1 MLLISAHKDVVMHP
15 FRFEYKNGQFKGLLD
30 NSIGMLVCN
39 ALLLE
44 EPNIVSIEKKG
55 NISYFFGSGE
65 EWALSEDFPELTK
78 EHTVIVVDVSSGKK
92 YDDYDFAIENISGFS
107 KEEIKMIKGHLMW
120 EGFSPLVKEFTGDSD
135 DEDEA
140 WQWMKLGYK
149 VFSFIIPIQN
159 GSPKTGWHVDDCTV
173 SIEVVNK
180 AKHALKRIINLLC

>member
-1 MLLISAHKDVVMHP
+1 MLLISAHKDTVMHH

-30 NSIGMLVCN
+30 NAIGMLICN

-78 EHTVIVVDVSSGKK
+78 EHTVIVVDVASGKQ
-92 YDDYDFAIENISGFS
+92 YDDYDFSLENISGHCE
-107 KEEIKMIKGHLMW
+107 EEIRNLEEMLIW
-120 EGFSPLVKEFTGDSD
+120 EGFKPLIKEYNEDDD
-135 DEDEA
+135 DEDES

-180 AKHALKRIINLLC
+180 AKQGLKRIINLLC